1 MLSKFREPGNG
12 LTHLIGAVLSV
23 IGLVVLVARALP
35 AGDLLQIFS
44 FVVFGLS
51 LILLYSTSATY
62 HIINASK
69 KTIAFFRKLD
79 HGMIYVLI
87 AGTYTP
93 ICLMLLRGPVGYTL
107 LSLIWAIAIC
117 GIFLQTFLIKVPRW
131 VYTLTYVLM
140 GWLAVFALSPLV
152 KATSLGSI
160 TLLLL
165 GGVLYTIGAVIY
177 ATKKPN
183 FFKDLV
189 GFHEIFH
196 VFVVLGSISHFMFI
210 FLYC

>member
-35 AGDLLQIFS
+35 AGDPLQIFS

-183 FFKDLV
+183 FFKGLV

>member
-35 AGDLLQIFS
+35 AGDPLQIFS

-131 VYTLTYVLM
+131 VYTLTFVLM

>member
-35 AGDLLQIFS
+35 AGDPLQIFS

-117 GIFLQTFLIKVPRW
+117 GIFLQTFLIKVSRW

>member
-12 LTHLIGAVLSV
+12 LTHLIVAVLSV

-35 AGDLLQIFS
+35 AGDPLQIFS

>member
-35 AGDLLQIFS
+35 AGDPLQIFS

>member
-35 AGDLLQIFS
+35 VGDPLQIFS

>member
-35 AGDLLQIFS
+35 AGDPLQIFS

-93 ICLMLLRGPVGYTL
+93 ICLMLLRGRVGYTL

>member
-1 MLSKFREPGNG
+1 
-12 LTHLIGAVLSV
+12 
-23 IGLVVLVARALP
+23 
-35 AGDLLQIFS
+35 
-44 FVVFGLS
+44 
-51 LILLYSTSATY
+51 
-62 HIINASK
+62 
-69 KTIAFFRKLD
+69 
-79 HGMIYVLI
+79 MIYVLI